1 MTRGRTPVPRRGFEA
16 SIRFES
22 SGGLRRHYPRGR
34 ALGSPSVLR
43 GPVRLSARL
52 SRVRPPRSPTRYAQL
67 LLDPPRPSMPSL
79 PPGHSQ
85 PLACAQA
92 TPAGLP
98 GLRSAH
104 ARIRHG
110 RRRCRL
116 PVPSSRSRRPSR
128 GRAAAHHSI
137 LSPRVANRRRVSRP
151 TKRKKD
157 GGTEGRAWR
166 PTKRKLTLLH
176 PCGLRDQVRTS
187 AGT

>member
-1 MTRGRTPVPRRGFEA
+1 MPLGRHPSFAAPSDCRPGSA
-16 SIRFES
+16 G
-22 SGGLRRHYPRGR
+22 SGGRAARRDM
-34 ALGSPSVLR
+34 
-43 GPVRLSARL
+43 
-52 SRVRPPRSPTRYAQL
+52 RSSSST
-67 LLDPPRPSMPSL
+67 PPRPSMPSL

-85 PLACAQA
+85 PLACALA
-92 TPAGLP
+92 TRAGLP

-104 ARIRHG
+104 APIRHG